1 MSKYFQLAE
10 FLRSDTAVKYGCN
23 DEQQNPPQ
31 SVKNN
36 IAELSTNVLDK
47 IREKFGETLRISSG
61 YRCPTVNTKVGGSK
75 TSQHMTAQAADFSV
89 ASSKAKNTDLMW
101 TVIDMV
107 NNGEITIDQLINEYP
122 NSNGQPSWLHVSYR
136 SDGTNRTQFLV
147 YKKSDG
153 VNIFG
158 DDPFH
163 NGKTSIYTNGKKTYG
178 SGVKSS
184 SSSSGTIS
192 GTNVF
197 GGSSSG
203 SNTLGNGGTLQ
214 TNSSDGSFKYR
225 IYQEFEPTIIV
236 DELSMKPNSA
246 FGTTPESDI
255 SYRDRPG
262 NETEI
267 ATAGKTYPYIRIND
281 YYFNIEE
288 IEEMTINHYGF
299 VPTIELTVTTWNKA
313 LIKTEVI
320 KEGDICAVYCA
331 EDHDSLDNQ
340 GQRTGESLIRPL
352 RCDFRI
358 THVFSN
364 HISQQK
370 RREGLKM
377 TIYGELNIPDLHN
390 ANMSFSYS
398 GTSRDV
404 LRETAKQLKL
414 GFCFNNPN
422 NTEDVQIWQCQPT
435 DKQGPDTFIKDVTS
449 HSWMEEHHFF
459 DSWIEPRYN
468 LCFIDI
474 NQQLGWEGLDD
485 GIDIAS
491 IKSTL
496 VNLRNA
502 DGTLVTPKYDA
513 EKNNPFFAKMFH
525 NINDNAL
532 LSHSSFKVKKYNI
545 VNRSTSVS
553 REIGLRRNAEQNL
566 NNAGLYDENTV
577 EHLEYK
583 LAINW
588 DKVGDPA
595 SGKKGSFYVLDGPG
609 SDANYV
615 SAEDMNGNY
624 AEKEVSKKP
633 EELVDVQSTG
643 DADTI
648 SSTGTNELASGN
660 LAASYAVAFDHNL
673 LNNMQ
678 LEKQYIEITCQGN
691 NQGIMRGEKVPC
703 FLIDYSIMENATSG
717 KNPSTQI
724 YSHIEALA
732 SGWFIIDGIKWHYKK
747 NLDPETNETNWETI
761 VKLCRREWPIPK
773 YVGEET
779 EENNTQQT
787 TSVNAAGGTVKESV
801 QEQSETQT
809 NQQEDIAL
817 KEDSSTAS
825 TTSAADSSSG
835 TTRSAVTTD
844 GLQDYMKDVWR
855 EIESLSADGY
865 YARVYLISTKR
876 WFVDENGNKIQSWD
890 GRTVDGMY
898 EIMNSDGT
906 IGYYENKNSMHLE
919 GKAIDFLWKGT
930 LRPGEDFYGEGYDI
944 YKRIAEQGDELLEIM
959 FKNNL
964 ILQKETDSA
973 TNVMHYDISFTESY
987 EKKSAFWT
995 YMYKAR
1001 GDSKIECS
1009 NGGTLDF
1016 GIYVRK

>member
-10 FLRSDTAVKYGCN
+10 FLRSSKAVEINCVA
-23 DEQQNPPQ
+23 EQQNPPQ

-36 IAELSTNVLDK
+36 IEELSVNVLDK
-47 IREKFGETLRISSG
+47 IREKFGEELRISSG
-61 YRCPTVNTKVGGSK
+61 YRCPTVNTAVGGSES
-75 TSQHMTAQAADFSV
+75 SQHMSAQAADFSV

-101 TVIDMV
+101 CIIDMV

-122 NSNGQPSWLHVSYR
+122 NSSGQPSWIHVSYR
-136 SDGTNRTQFLV
+136 ANGANRTQFLV
-147 YKKSDG
+147 YKKSGG

-158 DDPFH
+158 NDPFG
-163 NGKTSIYTNGKKTYG
+163 NGKTSIYNNGTKTYG
-178 SGVKSS
+178 VGVKSS
-184 SSSSGTIS
+184 SSSSGVLT
-192 GTNVF
+192 GNNVF
-197 GGSSSG
+197 SGASSRA
-203 SNTLGNGGTLQ
+203 NTLSDGGTLQ
-214 TNSSDGSFKYR
+214 TNSSDGTFKYR

-246 FGTTPESDI
+246 FGKTPESDI
-255 SYRDRPG
+255 SYKDRPA
-262 NETEI
+262 NDTEI

-288 IEEMTINHYGF
+288 INEMTIDHYGF
-299 VPTIELTVTTWNKA
+299 VPKLELSVSTWNKA

-320 KEGDICAVYCA
+320 KEGDICSIYCA
-331 EDHDSLDNQ
+331 EDHDSIDNQ
-340 GQRTGESLIRPL
+340 GNRSGESLIRPL

-364 HISQQK
+364 PISQK
-370 RREGLKM
+370 KLRDGLKL

-390 ANMSFSYS
+390 ANLSFSYS

-422 NTEDVQIWQCQPT
+422 NTEDTQIWQCQPT

-449 HSWMEEHHFF
+449 HSWLEEHHFF

-468 LCFIDI
+468 LCFIDV

-496 VNLRNA
+496 INLQNA
-502 DGTLVTPKYDA
+502 DGTLMTPKYDA

-532 LSHSSFKVKKYNI
+532 LAHSSFKVKKYNI
-545 VNRSTSVS
+545 VNKSTAVS
-553 REIGLRRNAEQNL
+553 REIGLIRNAEQNL
-566 NNAGLYDENTV
+566 NNAGLYEENTI

-588 DKVGDPA
+588 DKVGDPS

-609 SDANYV
+609 STTNYV

-624 AEKEVSKKP
+624 STKEVSKKP
-633 EELVDVQSTG
+633 EEIVDVQSSG
-643 DADTI
+643 DAETI

-678 LEKQYIEITCQGN
+678 LEKQYVEITCQGN

-703 FLIDYSIMENATSG
+703 FLIDYSILENATSG

-747 NLDPETNETNWETI
+747 NLDPETNETNWETL

-779 EENNTQQT
+779 EENNSQQT
-787 TSVNAAGGTVKESV
+787 TSINTAGGSVKESV
-801 QEQSETQT
+801 QEQSVSESSNQTGATLESTDATAGNEETSKNKT
-809 NQQEDIAL
+809 P
-817 KEDSSTAS
+817 
-825 TTSAADSSSG
+825 G
-835 TTRSAVTTD
+835 TVTTD
-844 GLQDYMKDVWR
+844 GLQSYMKNLWANMENAFVDPYGTV
-855 EIESLSADGY
+855 E
-865 YARVYLISTKR
+865 LISAKR
-876 WFVDENGNKIQSWD
+876 WFVDENGNKLEAWD

-919 GKAIDFLWKGT
+919 GKAIDFTYKK
-930 LRPGEDFYGEGYDI
+930 PGDKSENYVFEF
-944 YKRIAEQGDELLEIM
+944 IANNPRTTEILKIM

-964 ILQKETDSA
+964 VLQKETQSGS
-973 TNVMHYDISFTESY
+973 NVMHYDISFCDNY
-987 EKKSAFWT
+987 EKKVAWWT
-995 YMYKAR
+995 YVYQMR
-1001 GDSKIECS
+1001 GGDSTIA
-1009 NGGTLDF
+1009 GADRVDF
-1016 GIYVRK
+1016 GIYVKKD